1 MDLSPYSPLIAWV
14 VGILVVLF
22 LAWFVWKLI
31 GIRIIGSSQVGV
43 VEKWWSPRGSLKDKI
58 IALNGEAGFQ
68 PEVLRAGLHLRT
80 PFMYRVH
87 TYPLVTIPQGAIG
100 YIFARDGV
108 ALAPQQTLGKVVA
121 CDNFQD
127 TRAFLS
133 AGGQKGPQR
142 GILREGTYAFN
153 LAQFIVLTEQGA
165 FYHPL
170 GDRSEQATIQSMG
183 QQLNDVGGFAPVVIR
198 DADDL
203 TGIVTVTDGPSLP
216 TGDIIAPTVGDKAG
230 QPGYHGN
237 FQDPEA
243 FLAGG
248 GFRGRQ
254 YQVLTE
260 GTYFINRLFATV
272 ELIPKTIVEVGSVG
286 VVVSYVGP
294 KGDDVSGV
302 DYSHGE
308 LVAQGNRG
316 VWDAGLMPGK
326 YAFNTYAGKVI
337 GVPTTNII
345 LKWIRGEAGSHG
357 YDQNL
362 AEVDLITKDAFEPSL
377 PLSVVIHIDYRKAP
391 LVIQRFGDVSKLVN
405 QTLDPMVAAYFKNIG
420 QTKTLIELIQSRSE
434 IQLRAS
440 TEMKEKFERYNLE
453 LEEVLIGTPRG
464 SEGDTRIE
472 NILTQLRDRQIAR
485 EQLETYES
493 QRVAADKQRELEQ
506 SKATAA
512 AQGDLTRS
520 NINISV
526 QENMGKAELA
536 KSRQD
541 ADRVRTLASADA
553 DKIRMTAEA
562 EAEREARVGI
572 GKAIATE
579 EQVNAY
585 GGPQFQL
592 AQEVTR
598 QLALAIENG
607 RIPLVP
613 QTQLIMG
620 SGEGGDGMAG
630 GNVLTS
636 LLSVL
641 LTEKL
646 TGKPLTARE
655 TEHTSD
661 RAAMDT
667 RRRALRDS
675 VVAAAAGEGRPGPA
689 NPIAGTA
696 TPPAPPA
703 AGS

>member
-1 MDLSPYSPLIAWV
+1 
-14 VGILVVLF
+14 
-22 LAWFVWKLI
+22 
-31 GIRIIGSSQVGV
+31 
-43 VEKWWSPRGSLKDKI
+43 
-58 IALNGEAGFQ
+58 
-68 PEVLRAGLHLRT
+68 
-80 PFMYRVH
+80 
-87 TYPLVTIPQGAIG
+87 
-100 YIFARDGV
+100 
-108 ALAPQQTLGKVVA
+108 
-121 CDNFQD
+121 
-127 TRAFLS
+127 
-133 AGGQKGPQR
+133 
-142 GILREGTYAFN
+142 
-153 LAQFIVLTEQGA
+153 
-165 FYHPL
+165 
-170 GDRSEQATIQSMG
+170 MG
-183 QQLNDVGGFAPVVIR
+183 QQLNDVGGFSPVVIR

-203 TGIVTVTDGPSLP
+203 TGVVTITDGPSLP

-248 GFRGRQ
+248 GYRGRQ

-286 VVVSYVGP
+286 VVVSYIGP

-308 LVAQGNRG
+308 MVTQGNRG
-316 VWDAGLMPGK
+316 VWDTGLMPGK

-345 LKWIRGEAGSHG
+345 LKWIRGEAGAHG

-405 QTLDPMVAAYFKNIG
+405 QTLDPMVSAYFKNIG
-420 QTKTLIELIQSRSE
+420 QTKTLIELIQSRAE
-434 IQLRAS
+434 IQQRSS
-440 TEMKEKFERYNLE
+440 TEMKDRFLRYNLE

-464 SEGDTRIE
+464 SAGDTRIE

-520 NINISV
+520 NINITV
-526 QENMGKAELA
+526 QENTGKAELA
-536 KSRQD
+536 RSRQD
-541 ADRVRTLASADA
+541 ADRVRTLAAADA

-562 EAEREARVGI
+562 EAEREAKVGI
-572 GKAIATE
+572 GKAIATQ
-579 EQVNAY
+579 EQVDAY

-598 QLALAIENG
+598 QLAQAIENG
-607 RIPLVP
+607 HIPLVP

-620 SGEGGDGMAG
+620 GGGDDGDGGGAG

-655 TEHTSD
+655 NNEHTD
-661 RAAMDT
+661 ERAAMDA
-667 RRRALRDS
+667 RRRSMRES
-675 VVAAAAGEGRPGPA
+675 VMKSVAADASTASPTAPGGMTP
-689 NPIAGTA
+689 
-696 TPPAPPA
+696 PPAPPA
-703 AGS
+703 TGS